1 MLVFKN
7 QRNEKIKLFPDLFR
21 KIIILSDEFVIDYC
35 LIQKDFDY
43 LKLYIHSDSFDS
55 YKKVSAA
62 LINELEE
69 RGVENTFIERLGS
82 SPFVIGEK
90 KRRVKNEMC

>member
-1 MLVFKN
+1 MMAIECIEGRSDDVLVFKN

-55 YKKVSAA
+55 YKKF
-62 LINELEE
+62 LQL
-69 RGVENTFIERLGS
+69 
-82 SPFVIGEK
+82 
-90 KRRVKNEMC
+90 